1 VLSDLPDSSDGVS
14 PLLISAL
21 LLASAEHARRLTLPH
36 PSVGEILAA
45 TGATRSRAY
54 ELREALVASLPSL
67 QRPVGRPTVAAPT
80 PQRGPCEASLCVA
93 RAMLRFTFAHPGCV
107 AGDRRRRY
115 TDAFRHR
122 VIELRAEHLELPLE
136 RFAEA
141 VEVPQETLE
150 DWLRAGA
157 NIAPHEEPVRDDE
170 ESDTSDDEESD
181 TSAVERAHL
190 ETVLAEWK
198 TWSGSFSG
206 FCAYLKADC
215 RVPYG
220 STLVSTILSSRGLR
234 TPARREGRSPDE
246 RALRGAFEVF
256 FPNAQWVGDGS
267 QVSIEVDGARHV
279 FNLELLV
286 DPYSDAFVGASLGD
300 QEDSEAVARAV
311 ADAKT
316 TTNAAPPLPLAVL
329 LDNKPCNLTSD
340 VQEAIE
346 EAERIRSTPRRPQN
360 KAHIEGGFG
369 LFKQTAPPLIVEG
382 ADPRALARSIL
393 ALVITTFFRT
403 INHKPRKDRGGRSRV
418 TLHGETPTPE
428 QIEAARKALAQRC
441 RRQEL
446 ARQTL
451 EARQN
456 PEVRAYLDRSF
467 ERLALLDPERS
478 LRIAIARYPL
488 DAIVDGVAIF
498 EGKRAAGTIDPS
510 TDARYLL
517 GIVRNLAA
525 QNEGQRICEALLRE
539 RMALRDRQLVALAAE
554 RARIDHSLAAAED
567 RLKALVARACE
578 IDAVLDRRFWLL
590 AIVDTLRAQPHGEHA
605 SLTENVARRIHATFR
620 ITPRERT
627 DAVRFIV
634 DRVVPLH

>member
-1 VLSDLPDSSDGVS
+1 MRSDLPDSGEPVS

-21 LLASAEHARRLTLPH
+21 LLASTEHARRLGLVH
-36 PSVGEILAA
+36 PSVGEILGA

-54 ELREALVASLPSL
+54 ELRDVLVALLPSL
-67 QRPVGRPTVAAPT
+67 QRPAGRPAVTETAP
-80 PQRGPCEASLCVA
+80 RGAPCEALLAIS
-93 RAMLRFTFAHPGCV
+93 RAMLRFAFEHPGCV
-107 AGDRRRRY
+107 GGDRRRHY
-115 TDAFRHR
+115 TDPFRRR
-122 VIELRAEHLELPLE
+122 VLELHAAHSDLPLE
-136 RFAEA
+136 HFARA
-141 VEVPQETLE
+141 VEVPVETVE

-157 NIAPHEEPVRDDE
+157 GVAPHEEPPRDIED
-170 ESDTSDDEESD
+170 D
-181 TSAVERAHL
+181 TSAARHTL
-190 ETVLAEWK
+190 LQTVLAEWK
-198 TWSGSFSG
+198 TWRGCFSD

-220 STLVSTILSSRGLR
+220 PTLVSSILSARGLR

-246 RALRGAFEVF
+246 RALRGLFEVF

-267 QVSIEVDGARHV
+267 QVALELSGARHV

-286 DPYSDAFVGASLGD
+286 DPYSGAFVGASLGD
-300 QEDSEAVARAV
+300 QEDSEAVALAM

-316 TTNAAPPLPLAVL
+316 TTTTAAPPLPLAVL
-329 LDNKPCNLTSD
+329 LDNKPSNHTPEVDRAL
-340 VQEAIE
+340 EG
-346 EAERIRSTPRRPQN
+346 AERMRATPERPQN

-369 LFKQTAPPLIVEG
+369 LFKQTAPPLLVEG
-382 ADPRALARSIL
+382 EDSRSLARSIL
-393 ALVITTFFRT
+393 RLVITTFFRT
-403 INHKPRKDRGGRSRV
+403 LNHRPRKDRDGRSRV
-418 TLHGETPTPE
+418 MIHGETPTTE
-428 QIEAARKALAQRC
+428 QIAEARKALAERC

-451 EARQN
+451 EARQD

-467 ERLALLDPERS
+467 DRLALLDPERS

-498 EGKRAAGTIDPS
+498 DGKRATGTIAAD

-539 RMALRDRQLVALAAE
+539 RMAQRDRMLASLQTE
-554 RARIDHSLAAAED
+554 RERLDQILPAVGD
-567 RLKALVARACE
+567 RLRAFADRACE

-590 AIVDTLRAQPHGEHA
+590 VLIDTLRAQSRAEHA
-605 SLTENVARRIHATFR
+605 SLTENLSRRIHATFR
-620 ITPRERT
+620 ITPRERAE
-627 DAVRFIV
+627 AVRFIV

>member
-1 VLSDLPDSSDGVS
+1 MPSDLPDSGEPVS

-21 LLASAEHARRLTLPH
+21 LLASTEHARRLALVH
-36 PSVGEILAA
+36 PSVGEILQA

-54 ELREALVASLPSL
+54 ELRDALVALLPSL
-67 QRPVGRPTVAAPT
+67 QRPAGRPAVTETAPCGGT
-80 PQRGPCEASLCVA
+80 CEALLAVS
-93 RAMLRFTFAHPGCV
+93 RAMLRFAFEHPGCV
-107 AGDRRRRY
+107 GGDRRRHY
-115 TDAFRHR
+115 TDPFRRR
-122 VIELRAEHLELPLE
+122 VLELHAAHSDLPLE
-136 RFAEA
+136 RFAGA
-141 VEVPQETLE
+141 VEVPVETLE

-157 NIAPHEEPVRDDE
+157 STAPPEEPPRDVED
-170 ESDTSDDEESD
+170 DTNAARL
-181 TSAVERAHL
+181 THL
-190 ETVLAEWK
+190 QTVLAEWK
-198 TWSGSFSG
+198 TWRGCFSD

-220 STLVSTILSSRGLR
+220 PTLVSSILSARGLR

-246 RALRGAFEVF
+246 RALRGLFEVF

-267 QVSIEVDGARHV
+267 QVALELSGARHV

-286 DPYSDAFVGASLGD
+286 DPYSGAFVGASLGD
-300 QEDSEAVARAV
+300 QEDSEAVAVAM
-311 ADAKT
+311 ADAKA

-329 LDNKPCNLTSD
+329 LDNKPSNHTPEVDRALD
-340 VQEAIE
+340 G
-346 EAERIRSTPRRPQN
+346 AERIRATPERPQN

-369 LFKQTAPPLIVEG
+369 LFQQTAPPLLVEG
-382 ADPRALARSIL
+382 EDSRSLARSIL
-393 ALVITTFFRT
+393 RLVLTTFFRT
-403 INHKPRKDRGGRSRV
+403 INHRPRKDRDGRSRV
-418 TLHGETPTPE
+418 TIHGETPTPE
-428 QIEAARKALAQRC
+428 QIAEARKALAERC

-451 EARQN
+451 LARQD

-478 LRIAIARYPL
+478 VRIAIARYPL

-498 EGKRAAGTIDPS
+498 EGKRAAGTIAAD

-539 RMALRDRQLVALAAE
+539 RLAQRDRMLASLQTE
-554 RARIDHSLAAAED
+554 RERIEQILPAVGD
-567 RLKALVARACE
+567 RLKAFVDRACE
-578 IDAVLDRRFWLL
+578 IDTVLDRRFWLL
-590 AIVDTLRAQPHGEHA
+590 VLVDALRAQPRAEHA
-605 SLTENVARRIHATFR
+605 SLTENLSRRIHATFR
-620 ITPRERT
+620 ITPRERAE
-627 DAVRFIV
+627 AVRFIV

>member
-1 VLSDLPDSSDGVS
+1 MPSDLPDSGDSVS

-21 LLASAEHARRLTLPH
+21 LLASAEHARRLSLSH
-36 PSVGEILAA
+36 PSVVEILSA

-54 ELREALVASLPSL
+54 ELRDALVAALPSL
-67 QRPVGRPTVAAPT
+67 QRPAGRPATLAPT
-80 PQRGPCEASLCVA
+80 PCSGPCDALLAAA

-115 TDAFRHR
+115 SDAFRHR
-122 VIELRAEHLELPLE
+122 VLELRDAHPELPLE
-136 RFAEA
+136 GFAEA
-141 VEVPQETLE
+141 VEVPLETLE
-150 DWLRAGA
+150 DWLRAGVSA
-157 NIAPHEEPVRDDE
+157 APHEEPARAEEDD
-170 ESDTSDDEESD
+170 TK
-181 TSAVERAHL
+181 AVERAHL

-198 TWSGSFSG
+198 TWRGGSFSD
-206 FCAYLKADC
+206 FCAHLKANC

-220 STLVSTILSSRGLR
+220 ATLVSTILSSRGLR
-234 TPARREGRSPDE
+234 APARRQGRSPDE

-267 QVSIEVDGARHV
+267 QISIEVEGARHV

-300 QEDSEAVARAV
+300 QEDSEAVALAMT
-311 ADAKT
+311 DAKT
-316 TTNAAPPLPLAVL
+316 TTKAEPPLPLSVL
-329 LDNKPCNLTSD
+329 LDNKLCNLTPEVD
-340 VQEAIE
+340 HALEA
-346 EAERIRSTPRRPQN
+346 AERIRSTPGRPQN

-382 ADPRALARSIL
+382 TDPRSLARSIL

-403 INHKPRKDRGGRSRV
+403 INHRPRKDRGGRSRV
-418 TLHGETPTPE
+418 TIHGETPTTE
-428 QIEAARKALAQRC
+428 QIEEARKALAERC

-451 EARQN
+451 EARQD

-467 ERLALLDPERS
+467 ARLALIDPERS

-488 DAIVDGVAIF
+488 DAIVDGVATF
-498 EGKRAAGTIDPS
+498 EGKRTAGTIDPS

-517 GIVRNLAA
+517 GIVRNLSA

-539 RMALRDRQLVALAAE
+539 RMAQRDRQLAALAAE
-554 RARIDHSLAAAED
+554 RARFDLSLTAAED
-567 RLKALVARACE
+567 RLKAFVARACE

-620 ITPRERT
+620 ITPRERM

>member
-1 VLSDLPDSSDGVS
+1 MLNDLSDSGEAVS

-21 LLASAEHARRLTLPH
+21 LLASGDHARRLSLAR
-36 PSVGEILAA
+36 PSVAEILAA

-54 ELREALVASLPSL
+54 ELRDTLLDLLPSL
-67 QRPVGRPTVAAPT
+67 QRPAGRPAGRPAVTETAPCG
-80 PQRGPCEASLCVA
+80 GPCEALLSIAC
-93 RAMLRFTFAHPGCV
+93 AMLRFVFEHPGCV
-107 AGDRRRRY
+107 GGGRRRHY

-122 VIELRAEHLELPLE
+122 VLELHAAHRDLPLA

-141 VEVPQETLE
+141 VEVPVETLE

-157 NIAPHEEPVRDDE
+157 STAPPDEPVRDALD
-170 ESDTSDDEESD
+170 D
-181 TSAVERAHL
+181 TSAAVRLTHL

-198 TWSGSFSG
+198 TWRGGFSD

-220 STLVSTILSSRGLR
+220 PTLVSSILSARGLR

-256 FPNAQWVGDGS
+256 FPDAQWVGDGS
-267 QVSIEVDGARHV
+267 QVALDLHGTRQV

-286 DPYSDAFVGASLGD
+286 DAYSGAFVGMSLGD
-300 QEDSEAVARAV
+300 QEDREAVALAM
-311 ADAKT
+311 ADARAT
-316 TTNAAPPLPLAVL
+316 TSAASPLPLAVL
-329 LDNKPCNLTSD
+329 LDNKPSNLTPE
-340 VQEAIE
+340 VEGAME
-346 EAERIRSTPRRPQN
+346 GAERMRATPQRPQN
-360 KAHIEGGFG
+360 KAHVEGGFG
-369 LFKQTAPPLIVEG
+369 LFQQTVPPLRVEG
-382 ADPRALARSIL
+382 EDPRSLARSIL
-393 ALVITTFFRT
+393 ALVLATFFRT
-403 INHKPRKDRGGRSRV
+403 INHRPRKDRDGRSRV
-418 TLHGETPTPE
+418 TIHGETPTPE
-428 QIEAARKALAQRC
+428 QIAEARKALAERC

-451 EARQN
+451 EARQD

-498 EGKRAAGTIDPS
+498 DGKRAAGTIAAD

-539 RMALRDRQLVALAAE
+539 RMAQRDRMLASLQTE
-554 RARIDHSLAAAED
+554 RERIEQILPVVGD
-567 RLKALVARACE
+567 RLKAFADRACE

-590 AIVDTLRAQPHGEHA
+590 VLVDALRAQPRAEHA
-605 SLTENVARRIHATFR
+605 DLTKNLSRRIHATFR
-620 ITPRERT
+620 ITPRERAE
-627 DAVRFIV
+627 AVRFIV
-634 DRVVPLH
+634 DRVAPLH

>member
-1 VLSDLPDSSDGVS
+1 MRSDLPESGESVS

-21 LLASAEHARRLTLPH
+21 LLASAEHARRVSLAH

-54 ELREALVASLPSL
+54 ELRDALVASLPSL
-67 QRPVGRPTVAAPT
+67 QRPAGRPAVAETAPCG
-80 PQRGPCEASLCVA
+80 GPCEELLSIS
-93 RAMLRFTFAHPGCV
+93 RAMLRFTFEHPGCV
-107 AGDRRRRY
+107 GGDRRRHY

-122 VIELRAEHLELPLE
+122 VLELHAAHEDLPLA

-141 VEVPQETLE
+141 VEVPLETVE

-157 NIAPHEEPVRDDE
+157 ITAPPDEPVRDVE
-170 ESDTSDDEESD
+170 ND
-181 TSAVERAHL
+181 TSATRLTHL

-198 TWSGSFSG
+198 TWRGGFSD

-220 STLVSTILSSRGLR
+220 PTLVSSILAARGIR

-256 FPNAQWVGDGS
+256 FPDAQWVGDGS
-267 QVSIEVDGARHV
+267 QVALELSGARHV

-286 DPYSDAFVGASLGD
+286 DPYSGAFVGASLGD
-300 QEDSEAVARAV
+300 QEDSEAVALAM
-311 ADAKT
+311 ADARAT
-316 TTNAAPPLPLAVL
+316 TSAAPPLPLAVL
-329 LDNKPCNLTSD
+329 LDNKPSNHAPEVDRALD
-340 VQEAIE
+340 G
-346 EAERIRSTPRRPQN
+346 AERIRATPERPQN

-369 LFKQTAPPLIVEG
+369 LFQQTAPPLLVEG
-382 ADPRALARSIL
+382 EDARSLARSIL
-393 ALVITTFFRT
+393 RLVLTTFFRT
-403 INHKPRKDRGGRSRV
+403 INHRPRKDRDGRSRV
-418 TLHGETPTPE
+418 TIHGETPTPE
-428 QIEAARKALAQRC
+428 QIAEARKALAERC

-451 EARQN
+451 EARQD

-478 LRIAIARYPL
+478 LRIALARYPL

-498 EGKRAAGTIDPS
+498 EGKRATGTIAAD

-539 RMALRDRQLVALAAE
+539 RMAQRDRMLASLQTE
-554 RARIDHSLAAAED
+554 RVRIEQILPVVGD
-567 RLKALVARACE
+567 RLKAFADRACE

-590 AIVDTLRAQPHGEHA
+590 VLIDTVRAQPRAQHA
-605 SLTENVARRIHATFR
+605 SLTENLSRRIHATFR
-620 ITPRERT
+620 ITPRERA

-634 DRVVPLH
+634 DRVVALH

>member
-1 VLSDLPDSSDGVS
+1 MLTDLSDSGEAVS

-21 LLASAEHARRLTLPH
+21 LLASGDHARRLSLAR
-36 PSVGEILAA
+36 PSVAEILAA

-54 ELREALVASLPSL
+54 ELRDTLLDLLPSL
-67 QRPVGRPTVAAPT
+67 QRPAGRPAVTETAPCG
-80 PQRGPCEASLCVA
+80 GPCEALLSIAC
-93 RAMLRFTFAHPGCV
+93 AMLRFAFEHPGCV
-107 AGDRRRRY
+107 GGDRRRHY

-122 VIELRAEHLELPLE
+122 VLELHAAHRDLPLA

-141 VEVPQETLE
+141 VEVPVETLE

-157 NIAPHEEPVRDDE
+157 STAPPDEPVRDALD
-170 ESDTSDDEESD
+170 D
-181 TSAVERAHL
+181 TSAAVRLTHL

-198 TWSGSFSG
+198 TWRGCFSD
-206 FCAYLKADC
+206 FCAHLKTNC

-220 STLVSTILSSRGLR
+220 PTLVSSILSARGLR
-234 TPARREGRSPDE
+234 TAARREGRSPDE
-246 RALRGAFEVF
+246 RALRGLFEVF

-267 QVSIEVDGARHV
+267 QVALDLHGTRQV

-286 DPYSDAFVGASLGD
+286 DAYSGAFVGMSLGD
-300 QEDSEAVARAV
+300 QEDREAVALAM
-311 ADAKT
+311 ADARAT
-316 TTNAAPPLPLAVL
+316 TSAASPLPLAVL
-329 LDNKPCNLTSD
+329 LDNKPSNLTPE
-340 VQEAIE
+340 VEGAME
-346 EAERIRSTPRRPQN
+346 GAERMRATPRRPQN
-360 KAHIEGGFG
+360 KAHVEGGFG
-369 LFKQTAPPLIVEG
+369 LFQQTAPPLRVEG
-382 ADPRALARSIL
+382 EDPRSLARSIL
-393 ALVITTFFRT
+393 ALVLTTFFRT
-403 INHKPRKDRGGRSRV
+403 INHRPRKDRDGRSRV
-418 TLHGETPTPE
+418 TIHGETPTPE
-428 QIEAARKALAQRC
+428 QIAEARKALAERC

-451 EARQN
+451 EARQD

-467 ERLALLDPERS
+467 ERLALIDPERS

-498 EGKRAAGTIDPS
+498 EGKRATGTIAAD

-525 QNEGQRICEALLRE
+525 QNEGQRICETLLRE
-539 RMALRDRQLVALAAE
+539 RMAQRDRMLASLQTE
-554 RARIDHSLAAAED
+554 RERIEQILPAVED
-567 RLKALVARACE
+567 RLKAFADRACE

-590 AIVDTLRAQPHGEHA
+590 VLVDALRAQPRAEHA
-605 SLTENVARRIHATFR
+605 SLTENLSRRIHATFR
-620 ITPRERT
+620 ITPRERA

>member
-1 VLSDLPDSSDGVS
+1 MRSDLSDSGEPVS

-21 LLASAEHARRLTLPH
+21 LLASAEHARRLSLAH

-54 ELREALVASLPSL
+54 ELRDALVASLPSL
-67 QRPVGRPTVAAPT
+67 QRPAGRPAVTETAPCG
-80 PQRGPCEASLCVA
+80 GPCEALLSISC
-93 RAMLRFTFAHPGCV
+93 AMLRFVFEHPGCV
-107 AGDRRRRY
+107 GGDRRRHY

-122 VIELRAEHLELPLE
+122 VLELHAAHRDLLLPLA

-141 VEVPQETLE
+141 VEVPVETLE

-157 NIAPHEEPVRDDE
+157 STAPPDEPVRDVEDN
-170 ESDTSDDEESD
+170 
-181 TSAVERAHL
+181 TSAAVRLTHL

-198 TWSGSFSG
+198 TWRGSFSD

-220 STLVSTILSSRGLR
+220 PTLVSSILSARGLR

-256 FPNAQWVGDGS
+256 FPDAQWVGDGS
-267 QVSIEVDGARHV
+267 QVALDLHGTRQV

-286 DPYSDAFVGASLGD
+286 DAYSGAFVGMSLGD
-300 QEDSEAVARAV
+300 QEDREAVALAM
-311 ADAKT
+311 ADARAT
-316 TTNAAPPLPLAVL
+316 TSAAPPLPLVVL
-329 LDNKPCNLTSD
+329 LDNKPSNLTPE
-340 VQEAIE
+340 VEGAME
-346 EAERIRSTPRRPQN
+346 GAERMRATPRRPQN
-360 KAHIEGGFG
+360 KAHVEGGFG
-369 LFKQTAPPLIVEG
+369 LFQQTAPPLRVEG
-382 ADPRALARSIL
+382 EDPRSLARSIL
-393 ALVITTFFRT
+393 ALVLTTFFRT
-403 INHKPRKDRGGRSRV
+403 INHRPRKDRDGRSRV
-418 TLHGETPTPE
+418 TIHGETPTPE
-428 QIEAARKALAQRC
+428 QIAEARKALAERC

-451 EARQN
+451 EARQD

-478 LRIAIARYPL
+478 LRIALARHPL

-498 EGKRAAGTIDPS
+498 EGKRAAGTIAAD

-539 RMALRDRQLVALAAE
+539 RMAQRDRMLASLQTE
-554 RARIDHSLAAAED
+554 RERIEQILPVVGD
-567 RLKALVARACE
+567 RLRAFADRACE

-590 AIVDTLRAQPHGEHA
+590 VLIDTLRAQPRAEHA
-605 SLTENVARRIHATFR
+605 SLTENLSRRIHATFR
-620 ITPRERT
+620 ITPRERA